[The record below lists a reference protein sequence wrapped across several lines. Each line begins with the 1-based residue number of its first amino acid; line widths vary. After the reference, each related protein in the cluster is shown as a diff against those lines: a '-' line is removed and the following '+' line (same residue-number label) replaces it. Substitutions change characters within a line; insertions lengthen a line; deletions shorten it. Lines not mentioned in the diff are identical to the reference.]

1 MKTVLLVDGMAY
13 VYRAFYAIPALTTPQ
28 GLPTNAVFGFVRML
42 EHMLAVAA
50 PDYLAVCFDARAPTF
65 RHAQFAAY
73 KAQRPPMPELLVEQL
88 PWIKEYVGALHIAL
102 LEYPGYE
109 ADDVIG
115 TMACRAARTDMA
127 VLIATSDKDLCQLVQ
142 PSIAIL
148 KCGLHEAEVIDE
160 RGVVEHFGVRPD
172 QIVDYLTLVGDSADN
187 IPGVPGI
194 GPKTA
199 QALLRE
205 HDSLD
210 TVYAHLDA
218 LPARTRNNLR
228 DVAPRLEQLRTL
240 LRVHCDVPV
249 TQSFDDLAVRA
260 PDVPRVAALRAHLN
274 FRAPRD
280 AAARAAPA
288 AAPAAPPAQQQ
299 MDLFA

>member
-1 MKTVLLVDGMAY
+1 VKTVLLVDGMAY

-28 GLPTNAVFGFVRML
+28 GLPTNAVFGFTRML
-42 EHMLAVAA
+42 EHMLAVAV

-65 RHAQFAAY
+65 RHEQFAAY
-73 KAQRPPMPELLVEQL
+73 KAQRPPMPELLAEQL

-102 LEYPGYE
+102 LEYPGFE

-115 TMACRAARTDMA
+115 TMACRAVRTEMA
-127 VLIATSDKDLCQLVQ
+127 ALIATSDKDLCQLVQ

-148 KCGLHEAEVIDE
+148 KCGLHDAVVVDE
-160 RGVVEHFGVRPD
+160 RGVVEQFGVRPD

-199 QALLRE
+199 QALLGE
-205 HDSLD
+205 HGTLD
-210 TVYAHLDA
+210 NVYAHLDA
-218 LPARTRNNLR
+218 LPARTRDKLR
-228 DVAPRLEQLRTL
+228 EAAPRLEQVRLL

-260 PDVPRVAALRAHLN
+260 PDAPRLAALRAHLN
-274 FRAPRD
+274 FHAPRD
-280 AAARAAPA
+280 AAARAAP
-288 AAPAAPPAQQQ
+288 PGAPPAQQQ
-299 MDLFA
+299 LDLFA

>member
-1 MKTVLLVDGMAY
+1 
-13 VYRAFYAIPALTTPQ
+13 
-28 GLPTNAVFGFVRML
+28 L
-42 EHMLAVAA
+42 EHMLAVAT
-50 PDYLAVCFDARAPTF
+50 PEYLAVCFDARAPTF

-88 PWIKEYVGALHIAL
+88 PWIKEYVSALHIAL

-115 TMACRAARTDMA
+115 TMACRAARTEMA
-127 VLIATSDKDLCQLVQ
+127 ALIATSDKDLCQLVQ

-148 KCGLHEAEVIDE
+148 KCGLHDAVVVDE
-160 RGVVEHFGVRPD
+160 RGVVEQFGVRPD

-205 HDSLD
+205 YGTLD
-210 TVYAHLDA
+210 NIYAHLDA
-218 LPARTRNNLR
+218 LPARTRDKLR
-228 DVAPRLEQLRTL
+228 EVAPRLEQMRTL

-249 TQSFDDLAVRA
+249 TQSFADLAVRA
-260 PDVPRVAALRAHLN
+260 PDAQRLAALRAHLN
-274 FRAPRD
+274 FRAPGD
-280 AAARAAPA
+280 AAARAAPTA
-288 AAPAAPPAQQQ
+288 TLAAQQQ

>member
-13 VYRAFYAIPALTTPQ
+13 VYRAFYAIPAMATPQ

-50 PDYLAVCFDARAPTF
+50 PDYLAVCFDTREPTF
-65 RHAQFAAY
+65 RHDQFAAY

-88 PWIKEYVGALHIAL
+88 PWIKEYVSAMHIAL

-109 ADDVIG
+109 ADDVMG
-115 TMACRAARTDMA
+115 TMACRAARSEMTA
-127 VLIATSDKDLCQLVQ
+127 LIATSDKDLCQLVQ
-142 PSIAIL
+142 PSIAVL
-148 KCGLHEAEVIDE
+148 KCGLHDAEVIDE

-199 QALLRE
+199 LALLRE
-205 HDSLD
+205 HATLD

-218 LPARTRNNLR
+218 LPARTRDKLR
-228 DVAPRLEQLRTL
+228 EFAPRLEQMRML

-260 PDVPRVAALRAHLN
+260 PDPQRLAALRAHLN
-274 FRAPRD
+274 FRAPG
-280 AAARAAPA
+280 AAARAAPT
-288 AAPAAPPAQQQ
+288 AAPPAQQQ
-299 MDLFA
+299 MDLFS